1 MPVAERAGVY
11 IGIHPDD
18 PPVYPLGGVPRALF
32 GSFAGFCKA
41 MEIAD
46 SPNIGVCLCL
56 GCWPAWPRARTP
68 FSADPSV
75 NAPKDAYAHGC
86 FPARLDECRHVM
98 ADSPPGL
105 DQGGQHHNP
114 YRSL

>member
-56 GCWPAWPRARTP
+56 GCWPAWPRGAHAIQCRSQCKRAQRCTRSRL
-68 FSADPSV
+68 FPSTV
-75 NAPKDAYAHGC
+75 G
-86 FPARLDECRHVM
+86 
-98 ADSPPGL
+98 
-105 DQGGQHHNP
+105 
-114 YRSL
+114 